1 MDTDRIGGAAK
12 ETFGKAQAA
21 AGEVLGDNETEL
33 KGRARQAS
41 GAAQNLYGQAKD
53 KLGDA
58 TDGAQEMYGQ
68 AKDKLGDTFGDTFS
82 DATGSAERALH
93 SLEAEVKARPL
104 IALLIAA
111 LVGYVLAQLT
121 TR

>member
-12 ETFGKAQAA
+12 ETIGKAE
-21 AGEVLGDNETEL
+21 AGIGDAIGDRSTEAS
-33 KGRARQAS
+33 GYARQA
-41 GAAQNLYGQAKD
+41 GGTAQNVYGQAKD
-53 KLGDA
+53 A
-58 TDGAQEMYGQ
+58 
-68 AKDKLGDTFGDTFS
+68 FGDQFS
-82 DATGSAERALH
+82 DATDSAQKALN